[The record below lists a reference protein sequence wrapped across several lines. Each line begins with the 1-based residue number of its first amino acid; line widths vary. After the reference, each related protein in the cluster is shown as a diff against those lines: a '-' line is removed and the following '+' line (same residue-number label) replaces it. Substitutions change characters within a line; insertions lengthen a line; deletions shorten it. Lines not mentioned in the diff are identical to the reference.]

1 MVSFGLIEPNDTHL
15 SMKPRSVVILATLLV
30 AFTQGCAPAAGD
42 AASSGPAGNALILAT
57 TTSTVDSGL
66 LDVLIPEFE
75 KKTGIEVKPI
85 AVGTGQALALGERGE
100 ADVLLVH
107 APEREQEFVRAGHG
121 IHRRLVMRNSFV
133 IVGPSA
139 DPAGIRGKAPPSAF
153 REISETGA
161 LFLSRGD
168 DSGTHG
174 REDQLWNA
182 AGIEP
187 SGGWYQQTGQ
197 GMGATLIVAG
207 QKQAYTLTDRA
218 SFLRLRD
225 VLDLAILV
233 EGDVSLDNPYHVI
246 EVNPEKSPRIN
257 ASAAIAFAAFLLEPK
272 TQELIG
278 SYGVSRY
285 GEPLFFPAQ

>member
-1 MVSFGLIEPNDTHL
+1 
-15 SMKPRSVVILATLLV
+15 MKPRSVVLLATLLF
-30 AFTQGCAPAAGD
+30 AFTQGCALAAGN
-42 AASSGPAGNALILAT
+42 AALSGPAGNALILAT

-66 LDVLIPEFE
+66 LDVLIPEFR

-107 APEREQEFVRAGHG
+107 APEREQEFVRDGHG

-139 DPAGIRGKAPPSAF
+139 DPAGIRGKGPPSAF
-153 REISETGA
+153 REIFETGA

-174 REDQLWNA
+174 REDQLWSA

-187 SGGWYQQTGQ
+187 SGAWYQQTGQ

-218 SFLRLRD
+218 SYLRLRD

-233 EGDVSLDNPYHVI
+233 EGDASLDNPYHVI
-246 EVNPEKSPRIN
+246 EVNPDKSPRIN
-257 ASAAIAFAAFLLEPK
+257 QSAASAFAAFLLEPK

-278 SYGVSRY
+278 SYGVSRF